1 MLEYVGAWTIHQ
13 PPINSIYAF
22 IDADCGI
29 FLLFFFLQGKLNK
42 ENISWVKQIKFKEST
57 FQKCKINFKIWWRK
71 G

>member
-1 MLEYVGAWTIHQ
+1 MLEYVGAWTIHHATA
-13 PPINSIYAF
+13 NSIYAF
-22 IDADCGI
+22 IDADLGI

-57 FQKCKINFKIWWRK
+57 FQKCKINLKIWWRK

>member
-13 PPINSIYAF
+13 PPTLYMH
-22 IDADCGI
+22 
-29 FLLFFFLQGKLNK
+29 LLMQIVEFFFSSFFLQGKLNK

-57 FQKCKINFKIWWRK
+57 FQKCKINLKIWWRK